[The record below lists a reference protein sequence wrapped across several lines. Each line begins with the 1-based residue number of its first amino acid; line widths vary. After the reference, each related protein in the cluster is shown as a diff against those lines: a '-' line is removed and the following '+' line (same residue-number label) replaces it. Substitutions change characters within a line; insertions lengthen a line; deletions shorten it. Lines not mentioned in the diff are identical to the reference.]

1 MTSIKS
7 QKPAHNKNAKMVK
20 ILVLVTLGALGLGF
34 SAKPLYNT
42 FCRVTG
48 YGGTTQVAEQASKS
62 LLDREITVRFDTNID
77 KDVGWTFTPDQR
89 SVKVKL
95 GQNTLVYF
103 TAHNNTDKTIVGT
116 ANYNVTPYKAAPYFS
131 KLECFCFT
139 EQSLAPGETAH
150 MPVLFFVDTEMAKEE
165 RMNDIDTII
174 LSYTFHKAK
183 NITDDV
189 ITTERRAAHNAE
201 AVELEKELK
210 LENKIN
216 TDNDT
221 QGRG

>member
-1 MTSIKS
+1 MSA
-7 QKPAHNKNAKMVK
+7 QKTQNTAANKNRKMVK
-20 ILVLVTLGALGLGF
+20 ILSLVTLGALGLGF
-34 SAKPLYNT
+34 SAKPLYDT
-42 FCRVTG
+42 FCSVTG
-48 YGGTTQVAEQASKS
+48 YGGTTQVADKASKS
-62 LLDREITVRFDTNID
+62 LLDREITVRFDANID
-77 KDVGWTFTPDQR
+77 SDLGWTFTPDQP
-89 SVKVKL
+89 SVKVRL
-95 GQNTLVYF
+95 GQNTLVYY

-131 KLECFCFT
+131 KIECFCFT

-183 NITDDV
+183 AVTGDV
-189 ITTERRAAHNAE
+189 ITTAEREQHNAE
-201 AVELEKELK
+201 AVEMAKQIK
-210 LENKIN
+210 LEEQN
-216 TDNDT
+216 TTQNNM